1 MAPLI
6 FWVFFVSIR
15 KKSRFFQIWLE
26 VVFPVFGISRVYFLR
41 ISTFRSFVSKQFFQ
55 MAVFGGEI
63 FRHVGEPKGIF

>member
-6 FWVFFVSIR
+6 FLDVFCFHKENQDSSKFGWR
-15 KKSRFFQIWLE
+15 LFFQSS
-26 VVFPVFGISRVYFLR
+26 FSRVYFLR
-41 ISTFRSFVSKQFFQ
+41 ISTFRLFVSKQFFQ